1 MARGGEKRSAR
12 RVTAAGRRYGGLTP
26 NEREA
31 DRRRRLVAAGLELF
45 GTVGLARTT
54 IQAVCS
60 RARVTARNFYDHFA
74 SLEDLLAAV
83 YEQVVAQGRSAL
95 LESLAHDSV
104 RSDGRARRALQTY
117 LHAMLDDPRRARVQC
132 IEVVGV
138 NAALESR
145 RRAVI
150 HDFAGLLKRERLA
163 LGFEE
168 LREDDAEVSALM
180 FVAGVDELLI
190 ECVMGSRYARPIDD
204 LAKAVV
210 ATMGINGRH
219 NGPAR
224 SSRGRPSGGK

>member
-1 MARGGEKRSAR
+1 
-12 RVTAAGRRYGGLTP
+12 VTAVGRRYGGLTP
-26 NEREA
+26 KEREA
-31 DRRRRLVAAGLELF
+31 DRRQRLVAAGLHLF
-45 GTVGLARTT
+45 GTVGFARTT

-83 YEQVVAQGRSAL
+83 YEQVVAQGRGAL
-95 LESLAHDSV
+95 LETLAHDAG
-104 RSDGRARRALQTY
+104 RPDGRARRALRTY

-150 HDFAGLLKRERLA
+150 HDFADLLKRERLA
-163 LGFEE
+163 LGFED

-190 ECVMGSRYARPIDD
+190 ECVMASRYARPIDD

-210 ATMGINGRH
+210 AAVGINGRR
-219 NGPAR
+219 NGR
-224 SSRGRPSGGK
+224 TRPRRKRPCGAK